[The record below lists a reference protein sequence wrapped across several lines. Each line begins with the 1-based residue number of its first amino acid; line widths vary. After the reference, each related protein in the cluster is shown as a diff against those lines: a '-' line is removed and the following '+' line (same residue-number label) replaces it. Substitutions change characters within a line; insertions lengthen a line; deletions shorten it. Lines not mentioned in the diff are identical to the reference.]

1 MISERSYIRIAQELE
16 VELPALKAVVDVE
29 SNGEAFL
36 PDGRP
41 KILFEAHHFSRLT
54 KHKYDVTHPRISSRK
69 WNRKLYV
76 GGVGEHFRLESAVA
90 LDRLAAL
97 KSASWGMFQIMG
109 FNYTACGFDSMQKFV
124 NAMYKDEDAQFTAF
138 ATFLKNNPRMLRALQ
153 RKKWDQFADA
163 YNGPGYKLNRYDT
176 KLEQAYKRNLH

>member
-1 MISERSYIRIAQELE
+1 MISERAYIDAAQELE
-16 VELPALKAVVDVE
+16 VELAAIKAVVDVE

-54 KHKYDVTHPRISSRK
+54 KHKYDATHPRISSRK
-69 WNRKLYV
+69 WNRKLYQ
-76 GGVGEHFRLESAVA
+76 GGTKEHFRLEEAVK
-90 LDRLAAL
+90 LDRQAAL
-97 KSASWGMFQIMG
+97 QSASWGMFQIMG
-109 FNYTACGFDSMQKFV
+109 FNFAACGFQTVQKFV
-124 NAMYKDEDAQFTAF
+124 NAIYKGEDEQFKAF
-138 ATFLKNNPRMLRALQ
+138 CTFLLNNPRMLRALQ

-176 KLEQAYKRNLH
+176 KLEAAYKRNLH